1 MCVTFL
7 SVLARRT
14 VVFVSLTLSVSGC
27 ASRSTFVAATSSQ
40 PPQPQEQRLNT
51 YALSNG
57 KIKRFIGDPYMPLDP
72 AAKTLLQACRSLPT
86 TSHTAQSVY
95 VMFKS
100 RFGVTPIPALRVG
113 GVTLVLVGS
122 VERMLN
128 GEVDRKTA
136 AILTLPGG
144 TRRAKIGNKWVNLRY
159 PVIAVNGGAETVMA
173 LPDLL
178 ALFQAADEQRGGGHE
193 IQYVKTQYDLNPAL
207 LYPASRR

>member
-1 MCVTFL
+1 MN
-7 SVLARRT
+7 
-14 VVFVSLTLSVSGC
+14 SLTG
-27 ASRSTFVAATSSQ
+27 SRVRQATSTAWGLALCLALAECNAGHSHRLDPSPFNT
-40 PPQPQEQRLNT
+40 PPLNA
-51 YALSNG
+51 YALSGG
-57 KIKRFIGDPYMPLDP
+57 KITRFIGNPELPADPTARP
-72 AAKTLLQACRSLPT
+72 LLQACRSLPR
-86 TSHTAQSVY
+86 TSRTAQSVY

-113 GVTLVLVGS
+113 GATLVLVGS
-122 VERMLN
+122 VERMLV
-128 GEVDRKTA
+128 GEANHLTA